1 MNPRHKVSTGKVVI
15 GRLYVHPPMPIRS
28 MDAWKLQSALL
39 DSRTAHPMHP
49 IRRLIA
55 PIVRWL

>member
-1 MNPRHKVSTGKVVI
+1 MNRAHKVSTGKVVI
-15 GRLYVHPPMPIRS
+15 GRAYVHPPMPIRS
-28 MDAWKLQSALL
+28 MDAWKLQTALL
-39 DSRTAHPMHP
+39 NPRTARPMHP